1 MYEGSV
7 GVPLLISGPG
17 VPAGRVA
24 RQVVSH
30 VDLFP
35 TLVAGAGAEPAEED
49 DNLPGTSLW
58 PATLGKETERPGFA
72 EYHAVGSKTGVF
84 MLRDGALKLVYY
96 VGMPAQLF
104 DLEADPDEAR
114 DLVADGSGLELAEGM
129 EAKLRTI
136 CDPEA
141 VDAQAKASQRNWAE
155 RWGGR
160 EAVAAEGFLVFTPP
174 PGHDAEIE
182 R

>member
-1 MYEGSV
+1 
-7 GVPLLISGPG
+7 
-17 VPAGRVA
+17 
-24 RQVVSH
+24 
-30 VDLFP
+30 
-35 TLVAGAGAEPAEED
+35 
-49 DNLPGTSLW
+49 
-58 PATLGKETERPGFA
+58 
-72 EYHAVGSKTGVF
+72 

-96 VGMPAQLF
+96 VGMPPQLF
-104 DLEADPDEAR
+104 DLAADPDEAR
-114 DLVADGSGLELAEGM
+114 DLVADGSGLEQAKAL
-129 EAKLRTI
+129 EAILRTI

-141 VDAQAKASQRNWAE
+141 VDAEAKASQRAWAD